1 MPVKWVDDVK
11 DRGLRAAGQEWQE
24 AVGRKL
30 TTRELD
36 NLSQR
41 AAETVG
47 AMASKNDK
55 AVGVAAGVLRN
66 AEAVARAHP
75 MATVLVGGVGLG
87 IAVVLGVRWLARRRY

>member
-30 TTRELD
+30 TTRDLD
-36 NLSQR
+36 DLSQR
-41 AAETVG
+41 YAETVG

-55 AVGVAAGVLRN
+55 AVGAVAGAMRYVG
-66 AEAVARAHP
+66 EAARAHP
-75 MATVLVGGVGLG
+75 VVAVVGGGVLLAGG
-87 IAVVLGVRWLARRRY
+87 IVLGLRWLARRRY